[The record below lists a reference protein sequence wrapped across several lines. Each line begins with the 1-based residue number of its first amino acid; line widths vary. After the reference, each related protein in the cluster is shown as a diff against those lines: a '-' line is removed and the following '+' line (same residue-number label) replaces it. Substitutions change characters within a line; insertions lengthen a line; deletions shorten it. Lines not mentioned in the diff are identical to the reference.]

1 MIIPFNTGLA
11 PTERMPSLAEQ
22 IYRRLRQA
30 IITGSIEP
38 GRRLREVELAALL
51 AASRT
56 PLREAIARLVGDR
69 LVRALPQG
77 GVEVVDT
84 NLERGDIHE
93 IRVGLECTAIRLA
106 AQRITPDE
114 LVHLDG
120 LIDAS
125 VDTPLQDFQQR
136 SAINAYFHDRIRA
149 AARSDRLMDMIHG
162 FREFFLD
169 AEGIS
174 RLDEAESRRAISE
187 HENIVAALRHRDP
200 ERCERLIRKHFEGAY
215 RSLARPCPKPML
227 DDEA

>member
-1 MIIPFNTGLA
+1 MIIPFPPELT

-69 LVRALPQG
+69 LVRVLPQG

-84 NLERGDIHE
+84 TLERDDIHE

-106 AQRITPDE
+106 AQRITPEE
-114 LVHLDG
+114 LSHLDG

-125 VDTPLQDFQQR
+125 ADTPLQDVERR

-149 AARSDRLMDMIHG
+149 AARSDRLMEMIHG

-169 AEGIS
+169 AAGLS
-174 RLDEAESRRAISE
+174 RLEEAESRRAISE
-187 HENIVAALRHRDP
+187 HENIVAALRHRDVV
-200 ERCERLIRKHFEGAY
+200 RCERLIRKHFEGAY
-215 RSLARPCPKPML
+215 RSLQRPCPTL
-227 DDEA
+227 LEEEE

>member
-1 MIIPFNTGLA
+1 MIPLNPGLA

-84 NLERGDIHE
+84 TQERGDIHE

-106 AQRITPDE
+106 AQRITREE
-114 LVHLDG
+114 LSVLDG

-125 VDTPLQDFQQR
+125 VETSLHDFEQR
-136 SAINAYFHDRIRA
+136 SAINAYFHDRIRTA
-149 AARSDRLMDMIHG
+149 AGSDRLMGMIHG

-187 HENIVAALRHRDP
+187 HENIVAALRHRDV
-200 ERCERLIRKHFEGAY
+200 ERCERLIRKHFEGAF
-215 RSLARPCPKPML
+215 RSLVRPCP
-227 DDEA
+227 DRVRDEEG

>member
-1 MIIPFNTGLA
+1 M
-11 PTERMPSLAEQ
+11 
-22 IYRRLRQA
+22 
-30 IITGSIEP
+30 
-38 GRRLREVELAALL
+38 REVELAALL

-69 LVRALPQG
+69 LVRVLPQG
-77 GVEVVDT
+77 GVEVIDT
-84 NLERGDIHE
+84 TLERGDIHE
-93 IRVGLECTAIRLA
+93 IRVGLECTAVRLA
-106 AQRITPDE
+106 AQRITEDE

-125 VDTPLQDFQQR
+125 VETPLQDLEQR

-169 AEGIS
+169 AAGLS

-187 HENIVAALRHRDP
+187 HENIVAALRHRDV
-200 ERCERLIRKHFEGAY
+200 ERSERLIRKHFAGAY
-215 RSLARPCPKPML
+215 RSLARPCPKPVSI
-227 DDEA
+227 DEE